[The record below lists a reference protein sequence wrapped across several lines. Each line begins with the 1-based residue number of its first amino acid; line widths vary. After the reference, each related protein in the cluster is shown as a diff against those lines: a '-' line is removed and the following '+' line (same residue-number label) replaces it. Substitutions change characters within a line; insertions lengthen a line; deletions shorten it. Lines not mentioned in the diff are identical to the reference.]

1 MNFTIVHEVPGRIR
15 VSVGGKIPESHA
27 CAMEERLLALPA
39 VNTCVAYPKAGS
51 LAVTFNRTEQDRQ
64 TVIDELEALDPL
76 TFTKTDSRELLV
88 RTPRFRHL
96 FSQLA
101 NMVLAHYARR
111 IMLPVPVKVAWT
123 IWSAIPFMRTA
134 LQSLRVGKLDVPVL
148 DAAAIA
154 MGLIQ
159 GKPATSSSTMLLL
172 HVGEALEDYTQR
184 RTESGLIRSM
194 LTLPE
199 TVRVVRDDSEFE
211 VELSDLK
218 AGDCVVV
225 RTGHQIPIDGTVTK
239 GEAAVNQSS
248 LTGESMPVVRVRG
261 DSVYA
266 GTVVEEGEVFIRISG
281 SPEES
286 KLRSIVTMVEQSEEL
301 KSSDQRHIE
310 QMADKLVPWN
320 FLLAGIVAATTRNL
334 QKTSAAL
341 MVDYSC
347 ALRLSGSIAVMAAQR
362 EGAQAGF
369 MVKGSKYFD
378 HMAQADTIVFDKTGT
393 LTQAVPSVREVVAYN
408 NWERDEV
415 LRLAACLE
423 EHFPHPVARAVV
435 NKAFEEG
442 LEHRERHAEV
452 EYVVAHGIVSTL
464 EGARVLIG
472 SEHFVIED
480 EGVSISEEEL
490 DVIHSRSEG
499 SSPLF
504 LAVDGVL
511 RGVIYIDDP
520 LKDGISDVLDEL
532 RRLGFK
538 RVVMLTGDNYRSASR
553 IARIAGVDDFQADML
568 PEDKCRVIDEL
579 QEAGHKVVMVGDGV
593 NDSPALS
600 RAYVSVA
607 MGAGSAIAR
616 EAADIALVTDDLH
629 SLIELRRLSVAL
641 EKRMKHGY
649 SFTVA
654 FNSLLLALGISGVI
668 TPQIS
673 SVLHNS
679 ATIGISASNTRHYL
693 PKSSSIARD

>member
-1 MNFTIVHEVPGRIR
+1 
-15 VSVGGKIPESHA
+15 
-27 CAMEERLLALPA
+27 
-39 VNTCVAYPKAGS
+39 
-51 LAVTFNRTEQDRQ
+51 
-64 TVIDELEALDPL
+64 
-76 TFTKTDSRELLV
+76 
-88 RTPRFRHL
+88 
-96 FSQLA
+96 
-101 NMVLAHYARR
+101 
-111 IMLPVPVKVAWT
+111 
-123 IWSAIPFMRTA
+123 
-134 LQSLRVGKLDVPVL
+134 
-148 DAAAIA
+148 
-154 MGLIQ
+154 
-159 GKPATSSSTMLLL
+159 
-172 HVGEALEDYTQR
+172 
-184 RTESGLIRSM
+184 
-194 LTLPE
+194 
-199 TVRVVRDDSEFE
+199 
-211 VELSDLK
+211 
-218 AGDCVVV
+218 
-225 RTGHQIPIDGTVTK
+225 
-239 GEAAVNQSS
+239 
-248 LTGESMPVVRVRG
+248 
-261 DSVYA
+261 
-266 GTVVEEGEVFIRISG
+266 
-281 SPEES
+281 
-286 KLRSIVTMVEQSEEL
+286 
-301 KSSDQRHIE
+301 
-310 QMADKLVPWN
+310 
-320 FLLAGIVAATTRNL
+320 
-334 QKTSAAL
+334 

-490 DVIHSRSEG
+490 DAIHSRSEG

-520 LKDGISDVLDEL
+520 LKEGISDVLDEL

>member
-1 MNFTIVHEVPGRIR
+1 M
-15 VSVGGKIPESHA
+15 
-27 CAMEERLLALPA
+27 
-39 VNTCVAYPKAGS
+39 
-51 LAVTFNRTEQDRQ
+51 
-64 TVIDELEALDPL
+64 
-76 TFTKTDSRELLV
+76 
-88 RTPRFRHL
+88 
-96 FSQLA
+96 
-101 NMVLAHYARR
+101 
-111 IMLPVPVKVAWT
+111 
-123 IWSAIPFMRTA
+123 
-134 LQSLRVGKLDVPVL
+134 
-148 DAAAIA
+148 
-154 MGLIQ
+154 
-159 GKPATSSSTMLLL
+159 
-172 HVGEALEDYTQR
+172 
-184 RTESGLIRSM
+184 
-194 LTLPE
+194 
-199 TVRVVRDDSEFE
+199 
-211 VELSDLK
+211 
-218 AGDCVVV
+218 
-225 RTGHQIPIDGTVTK
+225 
-239 GEAAVNQSS
+239 
-248 LTGESMPVVRVRG
+248 
-261 DSVYA
+261 
-266 GTVVEEGEVFIRISG
+266 
-281 SPEES
+281 
-286 KLRSIVTMVEQSEEL
+286 
-301 KSSDQRHIE
+301 
-310 QMADKLVPWN
+310 
-320 FLLAGIVAATTRNL
+320 
-334 QKTSAAL
+334 
-341 MVDYSC
+341 
-347 ALRLSGSIAVMAAQR
+347 
-362 EGAQAGF
+362 
-369 MVKGSKYFD
+369 
-378 HMAQADTIVFDKTGT
+378 
-393 LTQAVPSVREVVAYN
+393 REVVAYN

-520 LKDGISDVLDEL
+520 LKEGISDVLDEL

-568 PEDKCRVIDEL
+568 PEDKCRAIDKL
-579 QEAGHKVVMVGDGV
+579 QEEGHKVVMVGDGV

-629 SLIELRRLSVAL
+629 SLVELRRLSIAL
-641 EKRMKHGY
+641 EKRMRQGY
-649 SFTVA
+649 SFTVV
-654 FNSLLLALGISGVI
+654 FNSLLLALGISGLI
-668 TPQIS
+668 TPQVS

-679 ATIGISASNTRHYL
+679 ATIGISAANARHFL
-693 PKSSSIARD
+693 PKSSID